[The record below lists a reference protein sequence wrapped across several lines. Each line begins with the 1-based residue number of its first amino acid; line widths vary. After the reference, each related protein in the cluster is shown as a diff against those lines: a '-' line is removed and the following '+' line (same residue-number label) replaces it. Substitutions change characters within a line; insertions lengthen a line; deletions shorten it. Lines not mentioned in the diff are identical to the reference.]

1 MCICGRR
8 VQSRRAVPS
17 FGGIWSIS
25 CSFKAQPFVI
35 HGFSF
40 TSNNITWLLCQDS
53 GLATLIWESPCHWR
67 HGLIYNAKTILPW
80 ALCVLKPYPWVPIA
94 EEKHSVHVN
103 FDPLYVNLFFFFL
116 LSHPKKKAHNS
127 DFNLH
132 PQSFCVGSSKCM
144 LSLFELIFNID
155 FYFTLVIGLPIYWL
169 ITKHTP
175 CSREKAVDISVSQSS
190 LQNCYKFPSIPVE
203 IYVHFM
209 CSLWF

>member
-1 MCICGRR
+1 MAALSGFGFGDPHMGITMPLTSWLDLQC
-8 VQSRRAVPS
+8 QSHTARSFVCLETLSMSANSWGKALSSRKLWSVVCKSVFFPS
-17 FGGIWSIS
+17 
-25 CSFKAQPFVI
+25 
-35 HGFSF
+35 
-40 TSNNITWLLCQDS
+40 
-53 GLATLIWESPCHWR
+53 ES
-67 HGLIYNAKTILPW
+67 
-80 ALCVLKPYPWVPIA
+80 
-94 EEKHSVHVN
+94 S
-103 FDPLYVNLFFFFL
+103 
-116 LSHPKKKAHNS
+116 KKKAHNS

-132 PQSFCVGSSKCM
+132 SQSFCVGSSKCM